1 MVRNF
6 GLALLLWI
14 SVLACGAA
22 KTVPDLP
29 PVDPTVREIPL
40 AEESRVSA
48 TGRKWVVSTQG
59 DATTQIAARILKEGG
74 NLIDAAV
81 AASFA
86 ISVERPH
93 STGIGGGGFLI
104 FHEAKTG
111 KTHAIDFRERAP
123 HLAKPDMFLDGRGEV
138 IPDLSVTGVKSVAVP
153 GLVRG
158 LKSVHSRFGKL
169 PWRKVV
175 EPAAK
180 LAERGFAIYPALA
193 RALTEEQ
200 ADLSKFPA
208 TKRIFFHEDGT
219 PLREGELLIQ
229 KDLGASLRKIAVDPE
244 EFYTGSI
251 SKKILSTMQGQ
262 DGIVDAVDLKEY
274 TVKERTPVSA
284 NWRGYRV
291 VSMPP
296 PSSGGIHVI
305 QILKM
310 LERDQLSELGFQSVP
325 SEHRIATAMQ
335 FAFADRAKFLG
346 DPDFVKVPSKS
357 LVSNEYL
364 AARRQKFDLERAL
377 PKKEVSAGPIDAE
390 KDHFETT
397 HMSLMDREGNA
408 IVTTQTIN
416 GWFGSKVVAE
426 GTGIVL
432 NNEMDDFS
440 AKVGASNIFGA
451 TSVSEANRIEPGKTP
466 LSSMSPT
473 LIFEG
478 GKPILALGAP
488 GGTRIITSVAQTILN
503 YLVFKKSLYESV
515 AAFRIHQQWSPEE
528 LKIENRE
535 VPRELL
541 QGLSRLGWTIKRTP
555 NESNIMAVAREGSLL
570 RGVSDPRDAGT
581 SAGGY

>member
-1 MVRNF
+1 MMRTLVSAF
-6 GLALLLWI
+6 FLC
-14 SVLACGAA
+14 SFVVACGAV

-29 PVDPTVREIPL
+29 PIDPKVREIPI
-40 AEESRVSA
+40 APESRVSA
-48 TGRKWVVSTQG
+48 TGRKWMVSTQW
-59 DATTQIAARILKEGG
+59 DASTQIAARILKDGG

-123 HLAKPDMFLDGRGEV
+123 HLAGPKMFLDEKGEV
-138 IPDLSVTGVKSVAVP
+138 IPDLSVTGAKSIAVP
-153 GLVRG
+153 GLIRG
-158 LKSVHSRFGKL
+158 LRSIHSRFGKM

-175 EPAAK
+175 EPAAR
-180 LAERGFAIYPALA
+180 LAERGFVIYPALA
-193 RALTEEQ
+193 RALIEEQ

-219 PLREGELLIQ
+219 PLREGESLVQ
-229 KDLGASLRKIAVDPE
+229 KDLATTLRKIAGDSE

-251 SKKILSTMQGQ
+251 SKKILSSVQ
-262 DGIVDAVDLKEY
+262 DGNGILDDKDLKEY
-274 TVKERTPVSA
+274 SVKDRTPVSA
-284 NWRGYRV
+284 SWKGYRV

-310 LERDQLSELGFQSVP
+310 LEQDHLAELGFQSP
-325 SEHRIATAMQ
+325 ESEHRIATAMQ

-346 DPDFVKVPSKS
+346 DPDFVKVPVNS
-357 LVSNEYL
+357 LLSDAYL
-364 AARRQKFDLERAL
+364 ASRRRQFDKGRAL
-377 PKKEVSAGPIDAE
+377 PQKEVSAGPIDVE

-408 IVTTQTIN
+408 IVSTQTIN
-416 GWFGSKVVAE
+416 GWFGSKMVAE

-451 TSVSEANRIEPGKTP
+451 TSVSEANRVEPGKTP

-478 GKPILALGAP
+478 GKPILAVGAP

-503 YLVFKKSLYESV
+503 YLVYKQSLYDSV

-535 VPRELL
+535 VPAELL
-541 QGLSRLGWTIKRTP
+541 RGLSELGWKVKRTP
-555 NESNIMAVAREGSLL
+555 NESNIMAVAREGNLL

-581 SAGGY
+581 SAGGF